1 MRALDLRPQT
11 TFKMPQQALHT
22 HIEEEFR
29 FSCKRIVCEQEDFPS
44 DIDSGEESPEED
56 HETRIQS
63 SWHHRALLGDEN
75 RLLYT
80 DGMDTDFDAIEA
92 AEKEQDAEDAE

>member
-11 TFKMPQQALHT
+11 TFKMPQVLHT
-22 HIEEEFR
+22 RIEEEFR
-29 FSCKRIVCEQEDFPS
+29 FSREPIVCERENLPS
-44 DIDSGEESPEED
+44 DIDSGEETPEED
-56 HETRIQS
+56 HETRILS
-63 SWHHRALLGDEN
+63 SWHHRALLGDEH

-92 AEKEQDAEDAE
+92 ADKERDAESEE